1 MSKRDHRS
9 SHQTV
14 KRITREQHA
23 AHMRLKNSGRM
34 LKRLLSLPRSDDRAR
49 KLRQFWDDVG
59 ADQARIRKG
68 NPMLQQKKQ
77 MIELRLKAL
86 PIAADMVTWILE
98 RVDSEATA
106 DDLLNW
112 TARRAEKKTDK
123 KPDARLFTNYS
134 D

>member
-1 MSKRDHRS
+1 
-9 SHQTV
+9 
-14 KRITREQHA
+14 
-23 AHMRLKNSGRM
+23 
-34 LKRLLSLPRSDDRAR
+34 
-49 KLRQFWDDVG
+49 
-59 ADQARIRKG
+59 
-68 NPMLQQKKQ
+68 MLQQKKQ